1 MLLQEK
7 NSNINNIDSLSELGI
22 TKNNLNNVENI
33 SFLNPKKKLN
43 R

>member
-7 NSNINNIDSLSELGI
+7 NSNINNRDSLSELGI

-33 SFLNPKKKLN
+33 SFINAKQKLN